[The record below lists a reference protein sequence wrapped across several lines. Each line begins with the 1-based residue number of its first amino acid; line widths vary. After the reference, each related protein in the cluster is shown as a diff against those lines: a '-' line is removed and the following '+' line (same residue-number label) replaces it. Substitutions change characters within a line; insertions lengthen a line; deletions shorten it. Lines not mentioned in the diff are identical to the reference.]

1 MLPSA
6 PGPTP
11 REHSVKC
18 CPRFPVGGPCGDDG
32 QELVSRLPIMTPFVA
47 ALLGLAAGL
56 VAGAILTWLIL
67 RGSVATAGRT
77 ALVSDHVEEVILSL
91 RSAAVVVDKA
101 DSVVVAS
108 PLARGSGLVRGSAIV
123 PKSVREY
130 LTQARASGQPAE
142 LEIQL
147 SRGSAIPPVLLGVRI
162 VPLSDGSAVV
172 LGEDRSADLRFTE
185 TRRDFVANIT
195 HELKTPIGAISL
207 LAEAVDAAAEDP
219 VAVRGFIGKVSSESA
234 RLNELVSQIIALS
247 RLQAQDPM
255 LAATVVQLDDVV
267 EAAMA
272 RCAQIAQARDITIT
286 YGGERGCQVLGDQS
300 QLEAAVTNL
309 VQNAIAYSEPGAR
322 VALSCQRSQTG
333 EVEIRVTDNG
343 IGISEADLPRI
354 FERFYRVD
362 YGRSRAH
369 GGTGLGLS
377 IVKHVAAAHG
387 GEVTAWSKPGRGS
400 TFTLKLPDLDHR
412 EGVAP

>member
-1 MLPSA
+1 
-6 PGPTP
+6 
-11 REHSVKC
+11 
-18 CPRFPVGGPCGDDG
+18 
-32 QELVSRLPIMTPFVA
+32 MTPFVA

-56 VAGAILTWLIL
+56 VAGAIVAWLIL
-67 RGSVATAGRT
+67 RGVAAGASRT
-77 ALVSDHVEEVILSL
+77 ALVSDHVDEVILNL
-91 RSAAVVVDKA
+91 RAAAAVVNGDDV
-101 DSVVVAS
+101 VVVAS

-123 PKSVREY
+123 PRAVRER
-130 LTQARASGQPAE
+130 LGEARASGSTTE

-147 SRGSAIPPVLLGVRI
+147 SRGSAIPPVLLGIRI
-162 VPLSDGSAVV
+162 VPLSDGSAVI

-207 LAEAVDAAAEDP
+207 LAEAVEAAADDP
-219 VAVRGFIGKVSSESA
+219 VAVREFIGKVSSESA

-247 RLQAQDPM
+247 RLQAEDPM
-255 LAATVVQLDDVV
+255 LAAQVVSLDEVV
-267 EAAMA
+267 EGAIS
-272 RCAQIAQARDITIT
+272 RCGQMAQARDITVT
-286 YGGERGCQVLGDQS
+286 VGGERGCEVLGDQA
-300 QLEAAVTNL
+300 QLEGAVTNL

-322 VALSCQRSQTG
+322 VAVSCQRSEGSG
-333 EVEIRVTDNG
+333 EIEIRVSDNG

-387 GEVTAWSKPGRGS
+387 GDVTAWSKPGRGS
-400 TFTLKLPDLDHR
+400 TFTLRLPDLNR
-412 EGVAP
+412 TEGGAA

>member
-1 MLPSA
+1 
-6 PGPTP
+6 
-11 REHSVKC
+11 
-18 CPRFPVGGPCGDDG
+18 
-32 QELVSRLPIMTPFVA
+32 MTPFVA

-56 VAGAILTWLIL
+56 VAGAIVAWLIL
-67 RGSVATAGRT
+67 RGAVVRGGR
-77 ALVSDHVEEVILSL
+77 ADLISDHVEEVILNL
-91 RSAAVVVDKA
+91 RAAAAIVNSEGV
-101 DSVVVAS
+101 VVVAS

-123 PKSVREY
+123 PKVVRTHLDE
-130 LTQARASGQPAE
+130 ARASGRASE

-162 VPLSDGSAVV
+162 VPLRDGSAVV

-219 VAVRGFIGKVSSESA
+219 VAVREFIGKVSSESA

-247 RLQAQDPM
+247 RLQAEDPM
-255 LAATVVQLDDVV
+255 LAAQVVPLDEVV
-267 EAAMA
+267 DAAIS
-272 RCAQIAQARDITIT
+272 RCGQMAQARSITVT
-286 YGGERGCQVLGDQS
+286 VGGERGCEVLGDQS
-300 QLEAAVTNL
+300 QLEGAVTNL

-322 VALSCQRSQTG
+322 VAVSCQHSSQTA
-333 EVEIRVTDNG
+333 EIEIRVTDNG

-387 GEVTAWSKPGRGS
+387 GDVTAWSKPGQGS
-400 TFTLKLPDLDHR
+400 TFTLKLPDLNHGR
-412 EGVAP
+412 GGAA

>member
-1 MLPSA
+1 M
-6 PGPTP
+6 
-11 REHSVKC
+11 
-18 CPRFPVGGPCGDDG
+18 
-32 QELVSRLPIMTPFVA
+32 I
-47 ALLGLAAGL
+47 
-56 VAGAILTWLIL
+56 
-67 RGSVATAGRT
+67 
-77 ALVSDHVEEVILSL
+77 SDHVDEVIVNL
-91 RSAAVVVDKA
+91 RAAAAVV
-101 DSVVVAS
+101 DSEGVVVAAS
-108 PLARGSGLVRGSAIV
+108 PLARGSGLVRGSAIA
-123 PKSVREY
+123 PKVVRTHLDE
-130 LTQARASGQPAE
+130 ARASGRASE

-162 VPLSDGSAVV
+162 VPLRDGSAVV

-219 VAVRGFIGKVSSESA
+219 VAVREFIGKVSSESA

-247 RLQAQDPM
+247 RLQAEDPM
-255 LAATVVQLDDVV
+255 LAAQVVPLDEVV
-267 EAAMA
+267 DAAIS
-272 RCAQIAQARDITIT
+272 RCGQMAQARSITVT
-286 YGGERGCQVLGDQS
+286 VGGERGCEVLGDQS
-300 QLEAAVTNL
+300 QLEGAVTNL
-309 VQNAIAYSEPGAR
+309 EQNAIAYSEPGAR
-322 VALSCQRSQTG
+322 VAVSCQHSSKTA
-333 EVEIRVTDNG
+333 EIEIRVTDNG

-387 GEVTAWSKPGRGS
+387 GEVTAWSKPGQGS
-400 TFTLKLPDLDHR
+400 TFTLKLPDLNHGR
-412 EGVAP
+412 GGAA

>member
-1 MLPSA
+1 
-6 PGPTP
+6 
-11 REHSVKC
+11 
-18 CPRFPVGGPCGDDG
+18 
-32 QELVSRLPIMTPFVA
+32 MTPFVA

-56 VAGAILTWLIL
+56 VAGAIVAWLIL
-67 RGSVATAGRT
+67 RGAVARGGRA
-77 ALVSDHVEEVILSL
+77 ALISDHVDEVIVNL
-91 RSAAVVVDKA
+91 RAAAAVV
-101 DSVVVAS
+101 DSEGVVVAAS
-108 PLARGSGLVRGSAIV
+108 PLARGSGLVRGSAIA
-123 PKSVREY
+123 PKVVRTHLDE
-130 LTQARASGQPAE
+130 ARASGRASE

-162 VPLSDGSAVV
+162 VPLRDGSALV

-207 LAEAVDAAAEDP
+207 LAEAVDAAADDP
-219 VAVRGFIGKVSSESA
+219 VAVREFIGKVSSESA

-247 RLQAQDPM
+247 RLQAEDPM
-255 LAATVVQLDDVV
+255 LAAQVVPLDEVV
-267 EAAMA
+267 DAAIS
-272 RCAQIAQARDITIT
+272 RCVQMAQARSITVT
-286 YGGERGCQVLGDQS
+286 VGGERGCEVLGDQS
-300 QLEAAVTNL
+300 QLEGAVTNL

-322 VALSCQRSQTG
+322 VAVSCQHSPQTG
-333 EVEIRVTDNG
+333 EIEIRVTDNG

-400 TFTLKLPDLDHR
+400 TFTLKLPDLNHGR
-412 EGVAP
+412 GGAA

>member
-1 MLPSA
+1 
-6 PGPTP
+6 
-11 REHSVKC
+11 
-18 CPRFPVGGPCGDDG
+18 
-32 QELVSRLPIMTPFVA
+32 MTPFVA

-56 VAGAILTWLIL
+56 VAGAIVTWLIL
-67 RGSVATAGRT
+67 KGVAARASRT
-77 ALVSDHVEEVILSL
+77 ALVSDHVDEVIVNL
-91 RSAAVVVDKA
+91 RAAAAVVNSDDA
-101 DSVVVAS
+101 VVVAS

-123 PKSVREY
+123 PKAVREH
-130 LTQARASGQPAE
+130 LAEARASGRTTE

-147 SRGSAIPPVLLGVRI
+147 SRGSAIPPVLLGVRV
-162 VPLSDGSAVV
+162 VPLSDGSAVI

-207 LAEAVDAAAEDP
+207 LAEAVEAAADDP
-219 VAVRGFIGKVSSESA
+219 VAVREFIGKVSSESA

-247 RLQAQDPM
+247 RLQAEDPM
-255 LAATVVQLDDVV
+255 LAAQVVSLDEVV
-267 EAAMA
+267 EAAIA
-272 RCAQIAQARDITIT
+272 RCAQMAKSRDITVT
-286 YGGERGCQVLGDQS
+286 VGGEHGCEVLGDQS
-300 QLEAAVTNL
+300 QLEGAVTNL

-322 VALSCQRSQTG
+322 VAVSCQRSPQSG
-333 EVEIRVTDNG
+333 EIEIRVTDNG

-387 GEVTAWSKPGRGS
+387 GDVTAWSKPGRGS
-400 TFTLKLPDLDHR
+400 TFTLKLPDLNR
-412 EGVAP
+412 SEGGAA

>member
-1 MLPSA
+1 
-6 PGPTP
+6 
-11 REHSVKC
+11 
-18 CPRFPVGGPCGDDG
+18 
-32 QELVSRLPIMTPFVA
+32 MTPFVA

-56 VAGAILTWLIL
+56 VGGAIISWLIL
-67 RGSVATAGRT
+67 RGSAATSGRT
-77 ALVSDHVEEVILSL
+77 ALISDHVDEVIQSL
-91 RSAAVVVDKA
+91 RSAAAVVNSDDV
-101 DSVVVAS
+101 VVVAS
-108 PLARGSGLVRGSAIV
+108 PFARGSGLVRGSALV
-123 PKSVREY
+123 PKAVRDR
-130 LTQARASGQPAE
+130 LVQARTSGRIAE
-142 LEIQL
+142 LDLQL
-147 SRGSAIPPVLLGVRI
+147 SRGSAIPPVLLAVRI

-207 LAEAVDAAAEDP
+207 LAEAVDSAADDP
-219 VAVRGFIGKVSSESA
+219 VAVRKFIGKVSSESA

-247 RLQAQDPM
+247 RLQAEDPM
-255 LAATVVQLDDVV
+255 LAAKVVPVDEVLDV
-267 EAAMA
+267 AIS
-272 RCAQIAQARDITIT
+272 RCGQIAEARNVTIT
-286 YGGERGCQVLGDQS
+286 TGGERGCQVLGDQS

-322 VALSCQRSQTG
+322 VALSCQHSTQVG
-333 EVEIRVTDNG
+333 EIEIRVTDNG

-377 IVKHVAAAHG
+377 IVKHVASAHG
-387 GEVTAWSKPGRGS
+387 GDVSAWSMPGRGS
-400 TFTLKLPDLDHR
+400 TFTLKLPDLQHR
-412 EGVAP
+412 EGGLS

>member
-1 MLPSA
+1 
-6 PGPTP
+6 
-11 REHSVKC
+11 
-18 CPRFPVGGPCGDDG
+18 
-32 QELVSRLPIMTPFVA
+32 MTPFVA

-56 VAGAILTWLIL
+56 VAGAIVTWLIL
-67 RGSVATAGRT
+67 KGVAARASRT
-77 ALVSDHVEEVILSL
+77 ALVSDHVDEVIVNL
-91 RSAAVVVDKA
+91 RAAAAVVNSDDA
-101 DSVVVAS
+101 VVVAS

-123 PKSVREY
+123 PKAVREH
-130 LTQARASGQPAE
+130 LAEARASGRTTE

-147 SRGSAIPPVLLGVRI
+147 SRGSAIPPVLLGVRV
-162 VPLSDGSAVV
+162 VPLSDGSAVI

-207 LAEAVDAAAEDP
+207 LAEAVEAAADDP
-219 VAVRGFIGKVSSESA
+219 VAVREFIGKVSSESA

-247 RLQAQDPM
+247 RLQAEDPM
-255 LAATVVQLDDVV
+255 LAAQVVSLDEVV
-267 EAAMA
+267 EAAIA
-272 RCAQIAQARDITIT
+272 RCAQMAKSRDITVT
-286 YGGERGCQVLGDQS
+286 VGGEHGCEVLGDQS
-300 QLEAAVTNL
+300 QLEGAVTNL

-322 VALSCQRSQTG
+322 VAVSCQRSPQSG
-333 EVEIRVTDNG
+333 ETEIRVTDNG

-387 GEVTAWSKPGRGS
+387 GDVTAWSKPGRGS
-400 TFTLKLPDLDHR
+400 TFTLKLPDLNR
-412 EGVAP
+412 SEGGAA